1 VCIIRT
7 SCAMCAL
14 GQDVRCVHNDK
25 MCDVC
30 IIRTRCAMCAL
41 GQEVRCVH

>member
-1 VCIIRT
+1 VCIMT

-14 GQDVRCVHNDK
+14 GQEVRCVHNDK

-30 IIRTRCAMCAL
+30 IRTRGAMCAL
-41 GQEVRCVH
+41 LGQAVRCVH

>member
-1 VCIIRT
+1 MCIRT
-7 SCAMCAL
+7 RGAVCAL

-30 IIRTRCAMCAL
+30 IRTRGAMCAL
-41 GQEVRCVH
+41 LGQAVRCVH